1 MLWWR
6 RACDAATSRL
16 PSYRS
21 TGGAWRRENKRN
33 IGWKLW
39 MLHEA
44 INWNF
49 LEFSP
54 SSIFFRTIYSLIVFH
69 LVRGLNLIHLTVFDR
84 ARAKNISS
92 AKSSR
97 FRITECGNGRKKSPD
112 SRRAS
117 YTSTRENL
125 NNVQLSIGYGVHLPA
140 LPNYIW
146 PFPFPARTASL
157 FISPSRN
164 SSPRAVISWISS
176 TRLRVVYFSYC
187 SSRDSSVI
195 FHSFALLFTSYSNS
209 SQEATSE

>member
-21 TGGAWRRENKRN
+21 TGGARNKRN

-54 SSIFFRTIYSLIVFH
+54 SSIFIRTIYSLIVFH

-97 FRITECGNGRKKSPD
+97 FRITKCGNGRKKSPD
-112 SRRAS
+112 SKGVLHKHERKSQQCAIVHRIWCA
-117 YTSTRENL
+117 
-125 NNVQLSIGYGVHLPA
+125 VHLPA

-157 FISPSRN
+157 FTSPSRN

-209 SQEATSE
+209 SQEAASE